1 MLNKSFVFSLLLLF
15 SMPFALAGDEK
26 PLEFKSINT
35 PAELNAARSKAT
47 ILQSEIA
54 NLVERKQ
61 MLLQDRQQ
69 HYAELSSSS
78 FEPCKKQE
86 NEVIQKL
93 RAKGDK
99 DLEEIKKLM
108 QACMEP
114 RKHEKDTIKTFQDSQ
129 FKEEANL
136 DKQIDAARDA
146 LEKLTKAIKQAE
158 PKLFPAPVTQ
168 QNNAPEQQP
177 QQ

>member
-15 SMPFALAGDEK
+15 SVPLVLAADDK

-35 PAELNAARSKAT
+35 PAEFNAARSKAT

-54 NLVERKQ
+54 NLIERKQ

-69 HYAELSSSS
+69 HYAELSNSA

-99 DLEEIKKLM
+99 DFEEIKKLL
-108 QACMEP
+108 QACVEAK
-114 RKHEKDTIKTFQDSQ
+114 KHEKETIKTFQDSQ

-136 DKQIDAARDA
+136 DKQIEAARDA
-146 LEKLTKAIKQAE
+146 LEKLIKTMKQAE
-158 PKLFPAPVTQ
+158 SKVFPAPVVQ